1 MQEAQIIHHAVEN
14 LYATSGIIGDVQE
27 AIERP
32 ATDIDGFLRLMHKA
46 HTVRVPFISKRNLTM
61 DHVAWLKSLPE
72 RAVVVFAD
80 ASSKVKEQLRE
91 NNLSY
96 LEASGNAFLSL
107 DNFFLFIDRAKTAKN
122 NTDKSSKAFSKTGL
136 KIVYSILS
144 NTYALET
151 NYRNLAELS
160 GTSIDSI
167 GRVLH
172 ELVADKY
179 LVKTGNR
186 GFSIVNRQRL
196 LNDWAALFNKTL
208 RPKLKTRTF
217 DFQDS
222 NLEIRSLLNQDTAPY
237 LDTNGLIGGELAAE
251 LMENQVIARKANVY
265 VEGSFVD
272 FALENNLKPAKNGRV
287 TLTEKFWNKSDN
299 YWENTES
306 LASPTLVYADL
317 LNDPSPRNLEAAN
330 HILKRN
336 FHEPV

>member
-1 MQEAQIIHHAVEN
+1 MQEAQLIHRAIEN

-27 AIERP
+27 ETARP
-32 ATDIDGFLRLMHKA
+32 ATAIDGFLRLMHKA
-46 HTVRVPFISKRNLTM
+46 HTVRVPFISKQRLTM

-72 RAVVVFAD
+72 RAVVVFAE
-80 ASSKVKEQLRE
+80 ASSNVKEQLRE

-107 DNFFLFIDRAKTAKN
+107 DNFFLFIDTAKTARST
-122 NTDKSSKAFSKTGL
+122 TDKSSKAFSKTGL

-160 GTSIDSI
+160 GTSIDSV

-186 GFSIVNRQRL
+186 GFSITNNQRL
-196 LNDWAALFNKTL
+196 LKDWAILFNKTL
-208 RPKLKTRTF
+208 RPKLKTRVF
-217 DFQDS
+217 DFHDGSMELQ
-222 NLEIRSLLNQDTAPY
+222 SLLHQDT
-237 LDTNGLIGGELAAE
+237 GGFIGGELAAE
-251 LMENQVIARKANVY
+251 SMENQLISRKANVY

-272 FALENNLKPAKNGRV
+272 FALKNNLKPAKNGRI
-287 TLTEKFWNKSDN
+287 TLVEKFWNKSDN
-299 YWENTES
+299 YFEVSES

-317 LNDPSPRNLEAAN
+317 INDPSPRNLEAAN
-330 HILKRN
+330 EILKRN
-336 FHEPV
+336 FHEPVQ

>member
-1 MQEAQIIHHAVEN
+1 MQEAQLIHRAVEN

-27 AIERP
+27 ETAPP
-32 ATDIDGFLRLMHKA
+32 ATAIDGFLRLMHKA
-46 HTVRVPFISKRNLTM
+46 HTVRVPFISKRHLTM

-72 RAVVVFAD
+72 RAVVVFAE
-80 ASSKVKEQLRE
+80 ASNNVKEQLRE

-96 LEASGNAFLSL
+96 LEVSGNAFLSL
-107 DNFFLFIDRAKTAKN
+107 DNFFLFIDTAKTARS
-122 NTDKSSKAFSKTGL
+122 TADKSSKAFSKTGL

-144 NTYALET
+144 NTNALET

-160 GTSIDSI
+160 GTSIDSV

-186 GFSIVNRQRL
+186 GFSITNNQRL
-196 LNDWAALFNKTL
+196 LKDWAIIFNKTL
-208 RPKLKTRTF
+208 RPKLKARVF
-217 DFQDS
+217 DFHDDS
-222 NLEIRSLLNQDTAPY
+222 IDIRSLLHQDT
-237 LDTNGLIGGELAAE
+237 GGFIGGELAAE
-251 LMENQVIARKANVY
+251 SMENQLISRKANVY

-272 FALENNLKPAKNGRV
+272 FALKNNLKPAKNGRI
-287 TLTEKFWNKSDN
+287 TLVEKFWNKSDN
-299 YWENTES
+299 YFEVSES

-317 LNDPSPRNLEAAN
+317 MNDPSPRNLEAAN
-330 HILKRN
+330 EILKRN